1 MNKRGEAF
9 LTKAGIAV
17 VLFGMFVGFF
27 TLFMSGLASDYGRTI
42 EDSYQDNFDGINSQV
57 STIEKEAQEIQKG
70 SGLDSQASDLA
81 QAQGVLSASE
91 KKADTQT
98 ILADALNSIRDLLP
112 FDDFIYNAILVILS
126 IVFLGAIVYIFIGR
140 WI

>member
-9 LTKAGIAV
+9 LTKAGVGIA
-17 VLFGMFVGFF
+17 LMSMFIGLI
-27 TLFMSGLASDYGRTI
+27 TIFMSGLATDYSRNI
-42 EDSYQDNFDGINSQV
+42 ESSYQDNFNAITSDL
-57 STIEKEAQEIQKG
+57 TEIEKEAQQIQKG

-91 KKADTQT
+91 KKADSQT
-98 ILADALNSIRDLLP
+98 ILMETINSIRDILP
-112 FDDFIYNAILVILS
+112 FDDFVYKGLLLI
-126 IVFLGAIVYIFIGR
+126 LGAIFLSALIYVVLGR